1 MFDMKKVEIEW
12 GGKTLTLE
20 TGRVA
25 RQADGA
31 VLATYGETVV
41 LCAVT
46 AARTVKEGQDFFPL
60 TVHYQEKFSAAGR
73 IPGGFFKRERGA
85 TEKET
90 LTSRLIDRPIRPLFP
105 DGFYNEI
112 NVIAQVLSYDGETES
127 DILAMIAASAAL
139 TVSGVPFMGPIAAAR
154 VGYKDGEYQLN
165 PSMEEVAEGQL
176 DLIVAGTHDAVMM
189 VESEARELSEEV
201 MLGAVMFAHRECKKV
216 IEAIISL
223 AEKAAKD
230 PWELAAQADQAEVK
244 QTLKHLIGADLEA
257 AYKITDK
264 QKRQD
269 AVNDA
274 RAKAREAFD
283 EQEPQAYM
291 AALKLVKKLEAEIV
305 RGAILKTGKRI
316 DGRDTTQVRPIEA
329 IVGFL
334 PRTHGSALF
343 TRGETQAICTTTL
356 GTKDSEQMIDG
367 LTGLSYERFM
377 LHYNFPPYSV
387 GEVGRFGAPS
397 RRDVGHGKLAWR
409 ALKGVLPAHEDFPY
423 TIRVLSDITES
434 NGSSSMATVCG
445 GSLSMMDAGVPLKRP
460 VSGIAMGLILEGKDF
475 AVLSDILG
483 DEDHLG
489 DMDFKVAG
497 TSEGITSLQMD
508 IKIAGITEE
517 IMKAALA
524 QANEGRA
531 HILGEMAKAL
541 DHSREELSAHAP
553 RIETMQI
560 AKDKIRDVIGTGGK
574 IIREIVATTGA
585 KVDIDDEGVIKISSS
600 DLSQIEAARKWIA
613 GIVEEAEV
621 GRIYEGKVVNIV
633 DFGAFVNFM
642 GGKDGLVH
650 VSEIRNERV
659 ESVRDVLEEGQEV
672 KVKVLEIDPRGKV
685 RLSMRVVDQETGAE
699 LEDTRPPRE
708 GREDRGPRG
717 DRDRGPRRDGGDRG
731 RGPRRDGGGRDRGP
745 RREGGDRDDRPRG
758 EARGDRDDRPR
769 AEGDRE
775 DRPRSDTDRDDRP
788 KGERGGRDDR
798 GGDRPPRS
806 DRGRGRDRDGDDGE
820 APKFAPAF
828 LTRDD
833 D

>member
-31 VLATYGETVV
+31 VLATLGETVV

-46 AARTVKEGQDFFPL
+46 AAKNVKPGQDFFPL

-105 DGFYNEI
+105 EGFYNE
-112 NVIAQVLSYDGETES
+112 VLCIAHVMSYDGENEP
-127 DILAMIAASAAL
+127 DVLAMIAASAAL
-139 TVSGVPFMGPIAAAR
+139 TLSGIPFMGPIAAAR
-154 VGYKDGEYQLN
+154 VGYAGGEYILN
-165 PSMEEVAEGQL
+165 PTQTQIQEGEL
-176 DLIVAGTHDAVMM
+176 DLVVAGTHNAVMM
-189 VESEARELSEEV
+189 VESEAKELSEDV
-201 MLGAVMFAHRECKKV
+201 MLGAVMFAHRQVQPV
-216 IEAIISL
+216 IKAIISL

-230 PWELAAQADQAEVK
+230 PWELDEPADTKAVK
-244 QTLKHLIGADLEA
+244 QRLRDLIGADLAA
-257 AYKITDK
+257 AYRLTDK
-264 QKRQD
+264 QQRQN
-269 AVNDA
+269 AVNLA
-274 RAKAREAFD
+274 RAKAREGLAD
-283 EQEPQAYM
+283 METSDPAGYLG
-291 AALKLVKKLEAEIV
+291 ALKLVKKLEAEIV
-305 RGAILKTGKRI
+305 RGAILKDGVRI
-316 DGRDTTQVRPIEA
+316 DGRDTRTVRPIEA
-329 IVGFL
+329 MVGFL

-356 GTKDSEQMIDG
+356 GTKDAEQMIDG
-367 LTGLSYERFM
+367 LEGLSYSRFM

-397 RRDVGHGKLAWR
+397 RRETGHGKLAWR
-409 ALKGVLPAHEDFPY
+409 ALHPVLPSHDEFPY
-423 TIRVLSDITES
+423 TIRILSDITES

-445 GSLSMMDAGVPLKRP
+445 GCLALMDAGVPIKRP
-460 VSGIAMGLILEGKDF
+460 VSGIAMGLIKEGEDF
-475 AVLSDILG
+475 AILSDILG

-517 IMKAALA
+517 IMRVALD
-524 QANEGRA
+524 QANAGRA

-541 DHSREELSAHAP
+541 DHSRGELSAHAP

-560 AKDKIRDVIGTGGK
+560 DKTKIRDVIGTGGK

-600 DLSQIEAARKWIA
+600 DVNQIEAARKWIQ
-613 GIVEEAEV
+613 GIVEEPEV
-621 GRIYEGKVVNIV
+621 GKVYSGKVVNLV

-642 GGKDGLVH
+642 GSRDGLVH

-659 ESVRDVLEEGQEV
+659 ERVADALEEGQEV

-685 RLSMRVVDQETGAE
+685 RLSMRVVDQETGEE

-708 GREDRGPRG
+708 GGDRDRGPRG
-717 DRDRGPRRDGGDRG
+717 DRGPRRDGEGRGDRGGGRDRGPRRDGG
-731 RGPRRDGGGRDRGP
+731 GGGRDRGP
-745 RREGGDRDDRPRG
+745 RGDGGGDRGPRGEGGGDRGPRGEGDRGPRREREGGGNRP
-758 EARGDRDDRPR
+758 
-769 AEGDRE
+769 EGD
-775 DRPRSDTDRDDRP
+775 
-788 KGERGGRDDR
+788 GG
-798 GGDRPPRS
+798 PEP
-806 DRGRGRDRDGDDGE
+806 E
-820 APKFAPAF
+820 FAPAF